1 MRELF
6 FLFGACVMRPETLKA
21 ASTSD
26 EFNAPLYITIAAV
39 SAVLLIL
46 ALILSK
52 HAKKKEKPAAFDS
65 TETVIEVN
73 GFGRKKEAESPEEA
87 VDASLEDA
95 SSAVPKTEDE
105 PKD

>member
-1 MRELF
+1 MRAF
-6 FLFGACVMRPETLKA
+6 FGLFGACVMRPGTLTA

-39 SAVLLIL
+39 SAVLLVLI
-46 ALILSK
+46 LILSK

-65 TETVIEVN
+65 AETIAEVN
-73 GFGRKKEAESPEEA
+73 GFGRKNTAEPTEKA
-87 VDASLEDA
+87 ADA
-95 SSAVPKTEDE
+95 SSAAPKAEDE